1 MSVLAF
7 NFRLALG
14 TARRAVGPF
23 ALVLAGLA
31 GLGATAPP
39 AAAQE
44 SSPFELFLNGL
55 EFRSVGPAAMGGRV
69 ADFAVDEAD
78 PSTFYVGMATG
89 GLWKTTNHGASFEPV
104 FDDQPTGS
112 IGDVTLA
119 PSNPDIVWVGTGEP
133 QNRQSS
139 PWGVGVFKSMD
150 GGKTWTHMGLEET
163 RHIARIQIHPTNP
176 EIVYVAAV
184 GHLWGPNPE
193 RGVYRTT
200 DGGATWQKVLYVDEH
215 TGAIDLAMD
224 PQDPRILYAAMYQR
238 RRTNFGFNGGGPGS
252 AIYRTRD
259 GGATWEELTEGLP
272 QGDLGRIGLDIYRGD
287 PQIVYAI
294 IEAMGD
300 ASGIYRS
307 DDRGATWEQV
317 SETNPRPMYY
327 SQIRIDPTDPERI
340 YLGGT
345 SFYIS
350 SDGGKTFEDYRY
362 SGVHVDHHAIWID
375 PNDSDHLLLG
385 NDGGVYASFDRGASW
400 QMYDNMALGQYYEIG
415 VDMSEPYNVC
425 GGLQDNGTWC
435 GPNETFT
442 TNGILNGRWGEV
454 NGGDGFYARI
464 DPTDPSILFA
474 ESQNGNLSR
483 IDLAWHEGQ
492 AIRPEPKPE
501 WEAQFESEDEAELRF
516 NWNSPLL
523 LSHHDPSV
531 VYYGSNVLFRSPDR
545 GYSWVQVSPDL
556 TRQVDRDS
564 LTIMGVKLASDSI
577 LSKNDGISSF
587 GNATTIAESPLDPAV
602 LYVGTDDGNL
612 QVTRDGGANWTNV
625 VERVPDLPRGTYVS
639 RVVASHHAA
648 GRVYASFD
656 GHTNDDFAAYVYVSE
671 DYGRRWRRIT
681 EGLPAWSVNVIA
693 EHPADS
699 DLLFVGNEIGVYVTT
714 DRRRGWTRMAN
725 LPTVPVD
732 DIIVHPRDDD
742 LVLGTHGRS
751 IWILDDLAPLR
762 SVTEELLARP
772 LHLFELGDAVV
783 RNLTSWEPRPAGAFA
798 GTNPP
803 RGAVIR
809 YWLSRDVAAS
819 TAARA
824 ATDGDDDAGQARGPG
839 RDEEKEPTITVTIL
853 DAEGEAVRELEAPG
867 TRGLHQVV
875 WDLRTEP
882 PYEAPEEERRGW
894 YGAPRGV
901 RVTPGTY
908 TVRLEAGGATGSDE
922 LEVAWD
928 PRVEVDRAELEARWE
943 AARSVCKLVGPL
955 YLANQRADTL
965 NRRLADVKAMLKGR
979 EEVPEDLV
987 TEVDS
992 LRARVD
998 TLDDELGDVSR
1009 HVRRLYS
1016 RIEGSSR
1023 QPTEDQVRQLDEA
1036 WDEAPEL
1043 IQRLNAI
1050 IEEEMPALY
1059 RRLDE
1064 LGMRPELGEPVKVPS
1079 RPAASLSF
1087 TRSSMAGLT

>member
-1 MSVLAF
+1 MSVFAYV
-7 NFRLALG
+7 FRS
-14 TARRAVGPF
+14 T
-23 ALVLAGLA
+23 
-31 GLGATAPP
+31 LGATQR
-39 AAAQE
+39 AAGPLAFVLTVLTGLSATASSALAQE
-44 SSPFELFLNGL
+44 GSSFEVFLKGL
-55 EFRSVGPAAMGGRV
+55 EFRSIGPAAMGGRV

-104 FDDQPTGS
+104 FDDQPTSS

-139 PWGVGVFKSMD
+139 PWGMGVFKSLD

-163 RHIARIQIHPTNP
+163 HHISRIQIHPTNP

-184 GHLWGPNPE
+184 GHLWGANPE

-200 DGGATWQKVLYVDEH
+200 DGGATWEKVLYVDQH
-215 TGAIDLAMD
+215 TGAIDLALD

-252 AIYRTRD
+252 GIYRTRD
-259 GGATWEELTEGLP
+259 GGATWQELTVGLP
-272 QGDLGRIGLDIYRGD
+272 GDDMGRIGLDIYRGD
-287 PQIVYAI
+287 PRIVYAI
-294 IEAMGD
+294 VETMGD
-300 ASGIYRS
+300 AQGIYRS
-307 DDRGATWEQV
+307 TDRGATWEQV
-317 SETNPRPMYY
+317 SEENPRPMYY
-327 SQIRIDPTDPERI
+327 SQIRIDPTDPQRI

-350 SDGGKTFEDYRY
+350 SDGGKTFDDYRY
-362 SGVHVDHHAIWID
+362 SGVHVDHHAIWVD
-375 PNDSDHLLLG
+375 PGDSDHLLLG

-400 QMYDNMALGQYYEIG
+400 RMYDNMALGQYYEIG

-435 GPNETFT
+435 GPNETYT

-464 DPTDPSILFA
+464 DPTHPSILFA

-483 IDLAWHEGQ
+483 IDLAGHESQ

-501 WEAQFESEDEAELRF
+501 YVAQFESEDEAELRF
-516 NWNSPLL
+516 NWNSPVLI
-523 LSHHDPSV
+523 SHHDPSV
-531 VYYGSNVLFRSPDR
+531 VYYGSNLLFRSADR
-545 GYSWVQVSPDL
+545 GHSWVQVSPDL
-556 TRQVDRDS
+556 TRRIDRDS
-564 LTIMGVKLASDSI
+564 LTIMGVKLSSDSI
-577 LSKNDGISSF
+577 LSRNDGISSF

-612 QVTRDGGANWTNV
+612 QVTRDGGATWTNV

-639 RVVASHHAA
+639 RVVASHHEV

-656 GHTNDDFAAYVYVSE
+656 GHTNDDFAAYVYASE

-681 EGLPAWSVNVIA
+681 EGLPTWSVNSVA
-693 EHPADS
+693 EHPADP
-699 DLLFVGNEIGVYVTT
+699 DLLFVGNEIGVYVSP
-714 DRRRGWTRMAN
+714 DRGRRWTRMAN

-751 IWILDDLAPLR
+751 IWILDDLAPLTA
-762 SVTEELLARP
+762 VNDELLARP
-772 LHLFELGDAVV
+772 LHLFEVGDAVV
-783 RNLTSWEPRPAGAFA
+783 QNLTSWEPRPAGAFA
-798 GTNPP
+798 GTNPE

-809 YWLSRDVAAS
+809 YWLGREVAA
-819 TAARA
+819 TTMAQAG
-824 ATDGDDDAGQARGPG
+824 TDGDDGAPQGRGRG
-839 RDEEKEPTITVTIL
+839 RRASEEPTVTLTIL
-853 DAEGEAVRELEAPG
+853 DADGEVVRKLEGPG

-875 WDLRTEP
+875 WDLQTDP
-882 PYEAPEEERRGW
+882 PYEPPVEEAAGFFRGPS
-894 YGAPRGV
+894 GI
-901 RVTPGTY
+901 RVLPGTY
-908 TVRLEAGGATGSDE
+908 TVQLEAGGAMGSAE
-922 LEVAWD
+922 FEVAWD
-928 PRVEVDRAELEARWE
+928 PRVEVSRDELVARWD
-943 AARSVCKLVGPL
+943 AARSVYELVAPL
-955 YLANQRADTL
+955 YLANQQSDTL
-965 NRRLADVKAMLKGR
+965 GRRLADVKRLVDGR
-979 EEVPEDLV
+979 DDVPEDLV
-987 TEVDS
+987 TNVES

-998 TLDDELGDVSR
+998 TLDDELGDVNR
-1009 HVRRLYS
+1009 DVRRLFG

-1023 QPTEDQVRQLDEA
+1023 RPTEDQLRQLGEV
-1036 WDEAPEL
+1036 WDEAPGLVE
-1043 IQRLNAI
+1043 RLNAI
-1050 IEEEMPALY
+1050 IEDELPALY

-1064 LGMRPELGEPVKVPS
+1064 LGIRPDPGEPVKVPAPP
-1079 RPAASLSF
+1079 RG
-1087 TRSSMAGLT
+1087 R

>member
-1 MSVLAF
+1 MSVLMLAV
-7 NFRLALG
+7 RPVLRTVRRVEAALALVM
-14 TARRAVGPF
+14 A
-23 ALVLAGLA
+23 ALVGI
-31 GLGATAPP
+31 GATGSP
-39 AAAQE
+39 AGAQE
-44 SSPFELFLNGL
+44 NSPFEVFLKGL
-55 EFRSVGPAAMGGRV
+55 EFRSIGPAAMGGRV
-69 ADFAVDEAD
+69 ADLAVDESD
-78 PSTFYVGMATG
+78 PSTFYVGVATG
-89 GLWKTTNHGASFEPV
+89 GLWKTTNHGASFEPL
-104 FDDQPTGS
+104 FDDQPTSS

-139 PWGVGVFKSMD
+139 PWGMGVFKSVD
-150 GGKTWTHMGLEET
+150 GGATWTHMGLQET
-163 RHIARIQIHPTNP
+163 RHISRIQIHPTNP

-193 RGVYRTT
+193 RGVYGTT
-200 DGGATWQKVLYVDEH
+200 DGGATWERVLYVDEH

-224 PQDPRILYAAMYQR
+224 LQDPRILYAAMYQR

-252 AIYRTRD
+252 GIFRTRD
-259 GGATWEELTEGLP
+259 GGATWQELTEGLP
-272 QGDLGRIGLDIYRGD
+272 EGDMGRIGLDIYRGD
-287 PQIVYAI
+287 PRIVYAI
-294 IEAMGD
+294 VEAMGD
-300 ASGIYRS
+300 AEGIYRS
-307 DDRGATWEQV
+307 ADRGATWEQV

-350 SDGGKTFEDYRY
+350 SDGGRTFEDYRY
-362 SGVHVDHHAIWID
+362 PGVHVDHHAIWID
-375 PNDSDHLLLG
+375 PGDSDHLLLG

-400 QMYDNMALGQYYEIG
+400 RMYDNMALGQYYEIG

-435 GPNETFT
+435 GPNETYT

-483 IDLAWHEGQ
+483 IDLAGHEGQ

-501 WEAQFESEDEAELRF
+501 YEAQFESEREARLRF

-531 VYYGSNVLFRSPDR
+531 VYYGSNLLFRSPDR
-545 GYSWVQVSPDL
+545 GHSWVQVSPDL
-556 TRQVDRDS
+556 TRRIERDS

-577 LSKNDGISSF
+577 LSRNDGISSF

-612 QVTRDGGANWTNV
+612 QVTRDGGATWANV
-625 VERVPDLPRGTYVS
+625 VERVPELPRGTYVS

-681 EGLPAWSVNVIA
+681 GGLPAWSVNSVA
-693 EHPADS
+693 EHPADPE
-699 DLLFVGNEIGVYVTT
+699 LLFVGNEVGVYVTM
-714 DRRRGWTRMAN
+714 DRGRRWTRMAN

-751 IWILDDLAPLR
+751 VWILDDLAPLR
-762 SVTEELLARP
+762 AVTDELLAQP
-772 LHLFELGDAVV
+772 LHLFELGDAVA

-809 YWLSRDVAAS
+809 YWLGRDVAAP
-819 TAARA
+819 TVAQAG
-824 ATDGDDDAGQARGPG
+824 TDGDDGAGQTRGSG
-839 RDEEKEPTITVTIL
+839 RVGDEEPTITVTIL
-853 DAEGEAVRELEAPG
+853 DAEGEVVRELEGPG

-875 WDLRTEP
+875 WDLRTAP
-882 PYEAPEEERRGW
+882 PYEPPEEERGGFFRRARGI
-894 YGAPRGV
+894 
-901 RVTPGTY
+901 RVLPGSY
-908 TVRLEAGGATGSDE
+908 TVRLEAGSATQSDE
-922 LEVAWD
+922 LEMAWD
-928 PRVEVDRAELEARWE
+928 PRVEVGRAELEARWE
-943 AARSVCKLVGPL
+943 AARSLFELVGPL

-965 NRRLADVKAMLKGR
+965 NRLLADVKKMVDGR
-979 EEVPEDLV
+979 EDVPEDVV
-987 TEVDS
+987 TELDS
-992 LRARVD
+992 LRARLD
-998 TLDDELGDVSR
+998 ALDDELGDVNSD
-1009 HVRRLYS
+1009 VRRLYG
-1016 RIEGSSR
+1016 RIEGASR
-1023 QPTEDQVRQLDEA
+1023 RPTEDQLRRLDEA
-1036 WDEAPEL
+1036 WDEAPDL
-1043 IQRLNAI
+1043 IERLNAI
-1050 IEEEMPALY
+1050 IEGEMPVLY

-1064 LGMRPELGEPVKVPS
+1064 LGIRPDPGEPVDVPRPPGS
-1079 RPAASLSF
+1079 R
-1087 TRSSMAGLT
+1087 